1 MSLVAVPSQSPT
13 TASPGR
19 RWMLWVVPLL
29 ALLLAAG
36 YLVISVTSPRV
47 AAGIGINGGQF
58 YAVTPSDMEVKVR
71 QKGELQ
77 AVNNIDIV
85 CQVEGQTVI
94 TTIVKEGAS
103 VKKGQVLATMD
114 ASAIKQKIE
123 DATLDIQKAEADVS
137 TSKEMRDIQDS

>member
-1 MSLVAVPSQSPT
+1 AVPSQSPT
-13 TASPGR
+13 TTSAGR

-29 ALLLAAG
+29 ALLLGAG

-58 YAVTPSDMEVKVR
+58 YAVTPTDMEVKVR

-77 AVNNIDIV
+77 AINNIDIV

-114 ASAIKQKIE
+114 ASAIKQK
-123 DATLDIQKAEADVS
+123 
-137 TSKEMRDIQDS
+137 